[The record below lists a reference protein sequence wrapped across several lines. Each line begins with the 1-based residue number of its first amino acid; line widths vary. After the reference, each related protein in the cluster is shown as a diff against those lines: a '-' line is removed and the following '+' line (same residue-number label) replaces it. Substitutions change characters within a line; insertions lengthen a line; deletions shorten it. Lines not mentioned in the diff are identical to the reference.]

1 MHVEKG
7 GGMENCIFCKIAAK
21 EISSTIVYEDEYVL
35 AFRDLNPQAPEHIL
49 IIPRK
54 HIPRIDVLT
63 SEENELMGR
72 LLVAAR
78 HIADGLGLKKGYRL
92 VINNGPDAGQEV
104 EHIHLH
110 LMGGRKFSWP
120 AG

>member
-1 MHVEKG
+1 
-7 GGMENCIFCKIAAK
+7 MENCIFCKIAQK
-21 EISSTIVYEDEYVL
+21 EIPSTGVYEDEHLY

-49 IIPRK
+49 IIPKK
-54 HIPRIDVLT
+54 HIARVENLQ
-63 SEENELMGR
+63 EEDTELMGR
-72 LLVAAR
+72 IVIAAQI
-78 HIADGLGLKKGYRL
+78 IAEKLGLKKGYRL
-92 VINNGPDAGQEV
+92 VFNNGPDGGQEV

>member
-1 MHVEKG
+1 MKD
-7 GGMENCIFCKIAAK
+7 CIFCGIAAG
-21 EISSTIVYEDEYVL
+21 EIPSDKVYEDEYVY

-54 HIPRIDVLT
+54 HIDRV
-63 SEENELMGR
+63 ENVTEADRELMGR
-72 LLVAAR
+72 LIVAAKD
-78 HIADGLGLKKGYRL
+78 IAEELGLKKGFRL
-92 VINNGPDAGQEV
+92 VFNNGPAAGQEV

-110 LMGGRKFSWP
+110 LMGGRKFTWP